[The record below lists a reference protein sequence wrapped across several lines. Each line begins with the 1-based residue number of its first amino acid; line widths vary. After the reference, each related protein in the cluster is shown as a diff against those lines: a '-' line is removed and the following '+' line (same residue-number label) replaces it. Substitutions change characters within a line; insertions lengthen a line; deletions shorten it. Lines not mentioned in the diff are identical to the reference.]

1 MISVCKVSRNEES
14 QIKDIIPNFTWNQ
27 LHTLRRSLILGC
39 LLSMARPSST
49 QSKFLAL
56 CSLVS
61 SLVLFTSL
69 LLFWLLLEIPPDTEV
84 FERGTISGFAAG
96 LGGEAGGGIWERGCC
111 GVVDVTAE
119 LALTTHLGRGL
130 GLLWIPLDVWRKQI
144 QKVGSHYTQ
153 IHTIYVTK
161 YL

>member
-1 MISVCKVSRNEES
+1 MTHRVTTMTCSTHLAVK
-14 QIKDIIPNFTWNQ
+14 NFTWN
-27 LHTLRRSLILGC
+27 LTLRRSLILGC

-49 QSKFLAL
+49 QSKFFAL

-61 SLVLFTSL
+61 SLVLS

-96 LGGEAGGGIWERGCC
+96 LGGEAGGAIWERGCC
-111 GVVDVTAE
+111 GAVDVTAG

-144 QKVGSHYTQ
+144 QKVVSHTQ

-161 YL
+161 YA